1 MINKI
6 PISLIFLL
14 FISVNVLFMCIN
26 YIQNYFK
33 YKDLC
38 PDIPGYDEVGVF
50 EGKNI
55 NQCNYFN
62 LTSNTSCSRIYF
74 DSQHYDNKTIVY
86 NSC

>member
-14 FISVNVLFMCIN
+14 FISANVLFMCIN

-38 PDIPGYDEVGVF
+38 PDISGYDEVGIF

-62 LTSNTSCSRIYF
+62 LTSNTSCSKIYF
-74 DSQHYDNKTIVY
+74 KSNHYENKTIVY